1 MYSWISANIHHP
13 QNNNN
18 NSNDI
23 IIKNTLNLDEMSAQK
38 ATACNINS
46 NIDDDDEEE
55 ENCILNASQELYLF
69 GKKYIVESSSALCY
83 GLEEA
88 MKRFISSLIYDNY
101 KDHNK
106 TLQTS
111 IINPCLSQNL
121 AQYST
126 VSIFFVKQSDI
137 KIIDFCKF
145 VLSN

>member
-1 MYSWISANIHHP
+1 MYSWISANIHHHP
-13 QNNNN
+13 QNNN

-23 IIKNTLNLDEMSAQK
+23 VKNTLNLDEMSAQK
-38 ATACNINS
+38 ATACN
-46 NIDDDDEEE
+46 NIDEED
-55 ENCILNASQELYLF
+55 NCINASQELYLF
-69 GKKYIVESSSALCY
+69 GEKYIVESSSALCY

-126 VSIFFVKQSDI
+126 VSIFLVKKSDI
-137 KIIDFCKF
+137 RIIDFCKF
-145 VLSN
+145 VIGN

>member
-1 MYSWISANIHHP
+1 MYSWISANIHQHP
-13 QNNNN
+13 QNNN

-23 IIKNTLNLDEMSAQK
+23 IVKNTLNLDEMSAQK

-46 NIDDDDEEE
+46 NIDEEE
-55 ENCILNASQELYLF
+55 KEEDCILNASQELYLF

-126 VSIFFVKQSDI
+126 VSKFFVKKSDI
-137 KIIDFCKF
+137 RIIDFCKF
-145 VLSN
+145 VIGN

>member
-1 MYSWISANIHHP
+1 MYSWISANIHHHP
-13 QNNNN
+13 QNNN

-23 IIKNTLNLDEMSAQK
+23 IVKNTLNLDEMSAQK
-38 ATACNINS
+38 ATACNINN
-46 NIDDDDEEE
+46 NIDEEE
-55 ENCILNASQELYLF
+55 KEDCILNASQELYLF

-145 VLSN
+145 VISN

>member
-1 MYSWISANIHHP
+1 MYSWISANIYHHP
-13 QNNNN
+13 QKND
-18 NSNDI
+18 NSNSI
-23 IIKNTLNLDEMSAQK
+23 VVKNTLNLDEMSAQK

-46 NIDDDDEEE
+46 NIDDDEEE
-55 ENCILNASQELYLF
+55 DCILNASQELYLF

-126 VSIFFVKQSDI
+126 VSIF
-137 KIIDFCKF
+137 
-145 VLSN
+145 LSKKVTLGL

>member
-1 MYSWISANIHHP
+1 MFV
-13 QNNNN
+13 
-18 NSNDI
+18 
-23 IIKNTLNLDEMSAQK
+23 KNTLNLDEMSAQK

-46 NIDDDDEEE
+46 NIDDDEEGD
-55 ENCILNASQELYLF
+55 CILNASQELYLF

-126 VSIFFVKQSDI
+126 VSIFLSKKVTLG
-137 KIIDFCKF
+137 IIDFCKF
-145 VLSN
+145 VIGN

>member
-1 MYSWISANIHHP
+1 
-13 QNNNN
+13 
-18 NSNDI
+18 
-23 IIKNTLNLDEMSAQK
+23 MSAQK

-46 NIDDDDEEE
+46 NIDDVDEEE
-55 ENCILNASQELYLF
+55 DCILNASQELYLF

-88 MKRFISSLIYDNY
+88 MKRFISSLIYNNY

-126 VSIFFVKQSDI
+126 VSIFFCQK
-137 KIIDFCKF
+137 K
-145 VLSN
+145 

>member
-1 MYSWISANIHHP
+1 MYSWISANIHHHP
-13 QNNNN
+13 QNNN

-23 IIKNTLNLDEMSAQK
+23 IVKNTLNLDEMSAQK

-46 NIDDDDEEE
+46 NIDEEE
-55 ENCILNASQELYLF
+55 KEEDCILNASQELYLF

-126 VSIFFVKQSDI
+126 VSKFFVKKSDI
-137 KIIDFCKF
+137 RIIDFCKF
-145 VLSN
+145 VIGN

>member
-1 MYSWISANIHHP
+1 MYSWISANIHHHP

-18 NSNDI
+18 SNSI
-23 IIKNTLNLDEMSAQK
+23 IVKNTLNLDEMSAQK

-46 NIDDDDEEE
+46 NIDDDEEE
-55 ENCILNASQELYLF
+55 KEEDCILNASQELYLF

-126 VSIFFVKQSDI
+126 VSIF
-137 KIIDFCKF
+137 
-145 VLSN
+145 LSKKVTLGL

>member
-1 MYSWISANIHHP
+1 MYSWISANIHHHP
-13 QNNNN
+13 QNNN

-23 IIKNTLNLDEMSAQK
+23 VKNTLNLDEMSAQK

-46 NIDDDDEEE
+46 NIDDDEEE
-55 ENCILNASQELYLF
+55 DCILNASQELYLF

-126 VSIFFVKQSDI
+126 VSIF
-137 KIIDFCKF
+137 
-145 VLSN
+145 LSKKVTLGL

>member
-1 MYSWISANIHHP
+1 MYSWISANIHHYP
-13 QNNNN
+13 QNNN

-23 IIKNTLNLDEMSAQK
+23 IVKNTLNLDEMSAQK
-38 ATACNINS
+38 ATVCTNINS
-46 NIDDDDEEE
+46 NNDDDEEE
-55 ENCILNASQELYLF
+55 DCILNASQELYLF

-126 VSIFFVKQSDI
+126 VSIFFVKKSD
-137 KIIDFCKF
+137 CNLLG
-145 VLSN
+145 LS

>member
-1 MYSWISANIHHP
+1 MYSWISANIHHHP
-13 QNNNN
+13 QNND
-18 NSNDI
+18 NSNSI
-23 IIKNTLNLDEMSAQK
+23 IVKNTLNLDEMSAQK
-38 ATACNINS
+38 ATACNINN
-46 NIDDDDEEE
+46 NIDEEE
-55 ENCILNASQELYLF
+55 KEEDCILNASQELYLF

-126 VSIFFVKQSDI
+126 VSIFLVKKSDI
-137 KIIDFCKF
+137 RIIDFCKF
-145 VLSN
+145 VIGN

>member
-1 MYSWISANIHHP
+1 MYSWISANIHHHP

-18 NSNDI
+18 SNSI
-23 IIKNTLNLDEMSAQK
+23 IVKNTLNLDEMSAQK
-38 ATACNINS
+38 ATACNINN
-46 NIDDDDEEE
+46 NIDEEE
-55 ENCILNASQELYLF
+55 KEEKEEKDCILNASQELYLF

-126 VSIFFVKQSDI
+126 VSIF
-137 KIIDFCKF
+137 
-145 VLSN
+145 LSKKVTLGL

>member
-1 MYSWISANIHHP
+1 MQESTYSWISANIHHP

-18 NSNDI
+18 SNDI
-23 IIKNTLNLDEMSAQK
+23 IVKNTLNLDEMSAQK
-38 ATACNINS
+38 ATACTNINS
-46 NIDDDDEEE
+46 NIDEEE
-55 ENCILNASQELYLF
+55 KEEKEDCILNASQELYLF
-69 GKKYIVESSSALCY
+69 GIKYIVESSSALCY

-126 VSIFFVKQSDI
+126 VSIF
-137 KIIDFCKF
+137 
-145 VLSN
+145 LSKKVTLGL

>member
-126 VSIFFVKQSDI
+126 VSIF
-137 KIIDFCKF
+137 
-145 VLSN
+145 LSKKVTLGL

>member
-1 MYSWISANIHHP
+1 MYSWISANIYHHP
-13 QNNNN
+13 QKND
-18 NSNDI
+18 NSNSI
-23 IIKNTLNLDEMSAQK
+23 VVKNTLNLDEMSAQK

-46 NIDDDDEEE
+46 NIDEEE
-55 ENCILNASQELYLF
+55 KEEDCILNASQELYLF

-126 VSIFFVKQSDI
+126 VSIF
-137 KIIDFCKF
+137 
-145 VLSN
+145 LSKKVTLGL